1 VTVLATPLEEPNN
14 MRVGFRANENRRL
27 FVGLPEAGLPK
38 HRCRLNELDPEQ
50 AGYCEYRPE

>member
-1 VTVLATPLEEPNN
+1 
-14 MRVGFRANENRRL
+14 MRVGLRANENRRP